1 LSSAPTQS
9 FIPKNPARA
18 KVNWQLVLAGNPN
31 PKPLPQLPSANSA
44 RSLQQKLMT
53 TFCVTLVQNPT
64 VQDMINL
71 QKLQN
76 LATLQQ
82 QQQQQQQHP
91 HPHHGH
97 QHHHHHPAT
106 AAALASLQ
114 GLAASVFNSPLNLSV
129 GGEPVATTGPSVAP
143 TSPTHNGGKSK
154 TAKGGS
160 SGNGSGGSSANSGT
174 SSAQQ
179 QQQPDN
185 PSSSSSPHHPLSA
198 SSLANVLA
206 AATASPPPSL
216 QAPPASAQ
224 MPQLILAS
232 GQLVQ
237 GVQGAQLLIPTA
249 QGECVLHGLSSLVC
263 SSCSSSA
270 LSVCSSGYQ

>member
-1 LSSAPTQS
+1 LNSAPTQS
-9 FIPKNPARA
+9 FIPKNPDRA
-18 KVNWQLVLAGNPN
+18 KVNWQLVLAGNPS
-31 PKPLPQLPSANSA
+31 PKPALLPPPLTYSA
-44 RSLQQKLMT
+44 RVLQQKLMT

-82 QQQQQQQHP
+82 QQQQQHP

-97 QHHHHHPAT
+97 HHQHQHQHHHPAT

-129 GGEPVATTGPSVAP
+129 GGEPAAAAGAAVAP
-143 TSPTHNGGKSK
+143 SSPTHNGGGKSK

-160 SGNGSGGSSANSGT
+160 SGNNSGGSATNSGSGS

-206 AATASPPPSL
+206 AATASPPPTL

-249 QGECVLHGLSSLVC
+249 QGELPRVVVLCPSGSSW
-263 SSCSSSA
+263 
-270 LSVCSSGYQ
+270 YQ